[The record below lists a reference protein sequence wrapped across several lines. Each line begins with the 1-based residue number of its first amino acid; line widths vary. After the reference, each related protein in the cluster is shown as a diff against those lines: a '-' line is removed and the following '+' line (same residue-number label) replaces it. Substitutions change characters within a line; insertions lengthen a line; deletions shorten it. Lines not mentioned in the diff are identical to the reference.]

1 MWESKKQ
8 YILLFLLWAG
18 YAAMAQLPVTRL
30 GVNQGLSNETIRS
43 IYQDKEGFMWFGTL
57 DGLNRFDG
65 YEFKVYRNKFSDSTS
80 LMSNVIYGITEDRQ
94 GNLWLG
100 TRLGVCR
107 LNRLQDNFTT
117 ISYQKAGG
125 RKSIRLDREV
135 IKTITCDAKN
145 NILIASELQGLMI
158 CKNASANAI
167 QIPFIDNKGRK
178 IYQYGVQA
186 ICFDKRGR
194 TLVFVQG
201 KGLCKLNEQRQGLEL
216 LNNSVKYVNSL
227 LADGDS
233 IWMAT
238 NEGVYSYQLNN
249 NQMVPVLSVENA
261 KLNSNLAIALGAVG
275 SNIYI
280 GTMGG
285 GLNIYNKANGQ
296 VRSLPGGDGSNILS
310 SSGIY
315 SLFTDKASRIW
326 VGTRRGGIN
335 IIDREKEKFVTVSH
349 EPGNP
354 NSLSGNFITSVCEL
368 PDGDLMIATEDNGL
382 SVLNKKNNQFT
393 HYRYN
398 ARNASSLS
406 SNNVNSI
413 ALDYLGSV
421 WLATYTNGICSFDP
435 RTHTFKRYKTVNAKT
450 GIENKVFNVFYED
463 AGKTLWASAL
473 RMGNYFGALYYY
485 NRQKD
490 LFEIFDERLSDL
502 FSLKEDSEGN
512 FWGGGLT
519 DLVKIDRVHRRHQ
532 YFYIGQFIRTI
543 TDDGM
548 GHLWLGTEG
557 GGLVLFDRKQQK
569 VIARY
574 TTAEGLS
581 NNSIFSTLQDNK
593 GQLWLG
599 TFNGLSKFNIKSRAF
614 ENYYRSDGLE
624 SDQFHFNAAAKLRSG
639 AFVFGGIKGYN
650 IFYPDNIRELSGDA
664 PLRFTGIVI
673 DGKPIETEPGYIRK
687 TNGNLISA
695 IAAPYNNAVFS
706 FNFAALEYSV
716 PNKISYAYI
725 MDGWDKGWNY
735 SGNIHTATYTHLGE
749 GRYVFRVKST
759 DGNGVWK
766 NEISIPVRVF
776 PPWYRSWWAYLF
788 YLAVVTALI
797 YLYLGYRA
805 RQSRLQYEVDL
816 QKVNLQKEKAEKE
829 KAAAEL
835 AREKAEHERHAAE
848 LETERTQRALERSER
863 ETEKAIADR
872 EREVNE
878 RRASFFTSISH
889 EFRTPLTLIINP
901 VKDILQKRDLLPE
914 KEDRELDIVYRNA
927 RRMLS
932 LTNQLLLF
940 RREETGLDQLYPVKL
955 DLAALCR
962 EVYLCFVQQA
972 QARNIAYHFYGAEK
986 EIEIYG
992 DRDKLEIIFYNLLSN
1007 ALKYAPEYGEVALHI
1022 INADDTVNVK
1032 VTDNGPGIAAASRE
1046 KIFEKFFQA
1055 KEPGK
1060 EAKPGFGI
1068 GLYLAKQFTE
1078 AHHGA
1083 VVYAERPGGGA
1094 SFSVTLLKGNA
1105 HFTPEQLSYSALP
1118 GQSVLHELVQDTAQ
1132 EEKDIPLLTEVAGNT
1147 GRLVASD
1154 KRSVLVVDDDPAIRE
1169 YFKLILEDNYQ
1180 VFEAVTGEEG
1190 GAMAQRLM
1198 PDIIVSDIM
1207 MEGISGIELCKTIKE
1222 NPVLNHIPVILIT
1235 GTSDEAIRLQGI
1247 KGGADDYITKPFD
1260 KELLLARLSNLLQVR
1275 NNLQRYF
1282 YNEITL
1288 SSQDAKIPEDYRQFL
1303 EKCIEVV
1310 EHYIDD
1316 EEFSSKKMAVEMG
1329 VSYSSLTKK
1338 VKMVSGQSLN
1348 GFIRFV
1354 RLRKAARLFIDTNY
1368 NVNEVA
1374 ATVGMYDAKYF
1385 REQFSKQFGRN
1396 PSDFIKKYRKPFSNK
1411 FTVNKDILRKGGEE
1425 K

>member
-1 MWESKKQ
+1 MSEFKKL
-8 YILLFLLWAG
+8 YIHLLLLLACCS
-18 YAAMAQLPVTRL
+18 AIAQSPVTRL
-30 GVNQGLSNETIRS
+30 GIEQGLSNETVRS
-43 IYQDKEGFMWFGTL
+43 IYQDKKGFMWFGTL

-65 YEFKVYRNKFSDSTS
+65 YSFKVYHNRFMDTTS
-80 LMSNVIYGITEDRQ
+80 LLSSVVYGITEDKA

-107 LNRLQDNFTT
+107 LNRITDNFTT
-117 ISYQKAGG
+117 IFYKDFSGKL
-125 RKSIRLDREV
+125 IRFDREV
-135 IKTITCDAKN
+135 IKTIKCDAKN
-145 NILIASELQGLMI
+145 NILIASELQGLII
-158 CKNASANAI
+158 CKDAATIAL
-167 QIPFIDNKGRK
+167 QIPFVDESNKK
-178 IYQYGVQA
+178 SYQYGVQD
-186 ICFDKRGR
+186 ICFDNKGR

-201 KGLCKLNEQRQGLEL
+201 KGLCVLNYATQQLNL
-216 LNNSVKYVNSL
+216 LNSEIKYGSSL
-227 LADGDS
+227 LPDGDS
-233 IWMAT
+233 IWVASYT
-238 NEGVYSYQLNN
+238 GVYSISAKTNSAVRHFSVANAMLKADL
-249 NQMVPVLSVENA
+249 VTSLSSDGN
-261 KLNSNLAIALGAVG
+261 
-275 SNIYI
+275 NIYI

-285 GLNIYNKANGQ
+285 GLSIYNKRTRQMSHISA
-296 VRSLPGGDGSNILS
+296 GDGNNGLT

-315 SLFTDKASRIW
+315 ALYTDNALRLWI
-326 VGTRRGGIN
+326 GTRRGGIN
-335 IIDREKEKFVTVSH
+335 IKNNRNEQFVTISH

-354 NSLSGNFITSVCEL
+354 NSLSGNFITSVCEM
-368 PDGDLMIATEDNGL
+368 PNGDMWVATEDNGL
-382 SVLNKKNNQFT
+382 NLFSKKENRFI
-393 HYRYN
+393 HYKYN
-398 ARNASSLS
+398 PQHPGSIAG
-406 SNNVNSI
+406 NNVNNVTI
-413 ALDYLGSV
+413 DYLGKV
-421 WLATYTNGICSFDP
+421 WVATYTDGICRFDP
-435 RTHTFKRYKTVNAKT
+435 LTRQFKRYQTVNTKT
-450 GIENKVFNVFYED
+450 GIENRVFNSFYED
-463 AGKTLWASAL
+463 ADKTLWASAL
-473 RMGNYFGALYYY
+473 RMGNFFGALYYY
-485 NRQKD
+485 NRQND
-490 LFEIFDERLSDL
+490 VFEMFDDRLSDL
-502 FSLKEDSEGN
+502 FSLKEDSEGS

-519 DLVKIDRVHRRHQ
+519 ELVKIDRINRRHEF
-532 YFYIGQFIRTI
+532 FYVGQFIRTI

-548 GHLWLGTEG
+548 GNLWLGTEG
-557 GGLVLFDRKQQK
+557 GGLVLFDRKK
-569 VIARY
+569 KKIVARY
-574 TTAEGLS
+574 TTEQGLS
-581 NNSIFSTLQDNK
+581 NNSIFSTLQDDK
-593 GQLWLG
+593 GNLWLG
-599 TFNGLSKFNIKSRAF
+599 TFNGLSRFNIKNRTF
-614 ENYYRSDGLE
+614 KNFYRSDGLG
-624 SDQFHFNAAAKLRSG
+624 SDQFHFNAATRLSSG

-650 IFYPDNIRELSGDA
+650 IFFPDQVGGSAGDA
-664 PLRFTGIVI
+664 PLRFTDIII
-673 DGKPIETEPGYIRK
+673 DGKPIAKEPGFMSK
-687 TNGNLISA
+687 TRGSN
-695 IAAPYNNAVFS
+695 IAGIAVPYNHAVFT
-706 FNFAALEYSV
+706 FNFATLEYSV
-716 PNKISYAYI
+716 PDKILYAYK
-725 MDGWDKGWNY
+725 MEGWDKGWN
-735 SGNIHTATYTHLGE
+735 STGNIHTATYTHLGE
-749 GRYVFRVKST
+749 GSYIFKVRST
-759 DGNGVWK
+759 NGDGIWK
-766 NEISIPVRVF
+766 NEISIPVKVF
-776 PPWYRSWWAYLF
+776 PPWYRSWWAWLF
-788 YLAVVTALI
+788 YFSVVAGLVYV
-797 YLYLGYRA
+797 YLTYRS
-805 RQSRLQYEVDL
+805 RQTKLRYE
-816 QKVNLQKEKAEKE
+816 VNLQKMNLRKEKAERERKE
-829 KAAAEL
+829 AEL
-835 AREKAEHERHAAE
+835 ALEKAEHEKYAAE
-848 LETERTQRALERSER
+848 LETERTQRALEQSER
-863 ETEKAIADR
+863 ETEKAIADK

-955 DLAALCR
+955 NLAALCR

-1007 ALKYAPEYGEVALHI
+1007 ALKYAPESGEVALHI
-1022 INADDTVNVK
+1022 IDADDTVNVK

-1046 KIFEKFFQA
+1046 KIFEKFYQA

-1078 AHHGA
+1078 AHYGSI
-1083 VVYAERPGGGA
+1083 VYAERPGGGA
-1094 SFSVTLLKGNA
+1094 SFSLTLQKGSA
-1105 HFTPEQLSYSALP
+1105 HFTSEQLSYSALP

-1132 EEKDIPLLTEVAGNT
+1132 EEKDVSLLTEVAGNT
-1147 GRLVASD
+1147 GHLVASD
-1154 KRSVLVVDDDPAIRE
+1154 KQSVLVVDDDPAIRE

-1207 MEGISGIELCKTIKE
+1207 MEGISGIELCKMIKE

-1260 KELLLARLSNLLQVR
+1260 KELLLARLSNLLKAR

-1288 SSQDAKIPEDYRQFL
+1288 SNQDAKIPEDYRQFL

-1316 EEFSSKKMAVEMG
+1316 EEFSSKKMAAEMG

-1348 GFIRFV
+1348 AFIRFV

-1374 ATVGMYDAKYF
+1374 ATVGIYDAKYF

-1411 FTVNKDILRKGGEE
+1411 FTVNKDILRKGKEE